1 MMALGIRN
9 TAFAEAEK
17 AVQII
22 NIFGKGP
29 LRAQEVVDVLGK
41 DEVQGSGPLLEF
53 LVQWKKD
60 HPVTVV

>member
-9 TAFAEAEK
+9 TAFAETEK

-29 LRAQEVVDVLGK
+29 LWAQEVVDVLGK